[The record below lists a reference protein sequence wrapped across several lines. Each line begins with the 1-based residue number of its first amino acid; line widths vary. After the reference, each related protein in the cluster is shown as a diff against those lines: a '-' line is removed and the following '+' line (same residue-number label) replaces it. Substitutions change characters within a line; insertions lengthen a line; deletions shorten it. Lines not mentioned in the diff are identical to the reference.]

1 MKTAPPG
8 SARRWRKVLPEGTVV
23 AMYGTL
29 GAGKTRLVQAMAEAL
44 GIDRRQ
50 VVSPTFVLIQEY
62 HGQKTIYHIDA
73 YRLRGEEE
81 FLALGP
87 DEYFESPGL
96 ALVEWADRVS
106 ACLPRERI
114 DVHIEAI
121 GPTQRQFHVA
131 AIGGKYAA
139 VIAGLATVLPSTIE
153 RGAKGVRGGED
164 LGRPHINCKHFS
176 PENPRPNPLPAGEG
190 TCGPEP

>member
-1 MKTAPPG
+1 MEHITYTAADENG
-8 SARRWRKVLPEGTVV
+8 TARLGGLAQVLPEGSVV
-23 AMYGTL
+23 ALYGTL

-96 ALVEWADRVS
+96 TLVEWADRVS

-114 DVHIEAI
+114 EIHIEVTGSNA
-121 GPTQRQFHVA
+121 RQFHVA
-131 AIGGKYAA
+131 AIGEKYAA
-139 VIAGLATVLPSTIE
+139 VIADLAATLPSPIG
-153 RGAKGVRGGED
+153 RGAGGEG
-164 LGRPHINCKHFS
+164 LGRPHI
-176 PENPRPNPLPAGEG
+176 
-190 TCGPEP
+190 

>member
-8 SARRWRKVLPEGTVV
+8 WRGVAQLLPEGTVV

-114 DVHIEAI
+114 DVTSKRSAPPS
-121 GPTQRQFHVA
+121 GNSTWPQS
-131 AIGGKYAA
+131 
-139 VIAGLATVLPSTIE
+139 AGNT
-153 RGAKGVRGGED
+153 
-164 LGRPHINCKHFS
+164 
-176 PENPRPNPLPAGEG
+176 PR
-190 TCGPEP
+190 